1 MHTVFNGI
9 DFNCSKVNDIILN
22 KKYLKTEL
30 DLDFILIA
38 ITSQLKDYR
47 LCFLI
52 NKFLNMEF
60 ERTSTDYQISYPNSS
75 AQYFSQYHC
84 KNYLEK
90 DCYIIANRGIG
101 GLLIPEMKETDY
113 FMLLR
118 NYLDEEDIEYILA
131 GLKSIN
137 EIQVATEIN
146 PVKLKS
152 KENLIF

>member
-1 MHTVFNGI
+1 M
-9 DFNCSKVNDIILN
+9 N

-30 DLDFILIA
+30 DLDFVLIA
-38 ITSQLKDYR
+38 ITSELKDYR

-52 NKFLNMEF
+52 NKVLNMGF
-60 ERTSTDYQISYPNSS
+60 ERTSKDYQISYSNSS

-84 KNYLEK
+84 KNYIEK

-113 FMLLR
+113 FMLLK
-118 NYLDEEDIEYILA
+118 NYLDEDDIEYILT
-131 GLKSIN
+131 GLKSIK
-137 EIQVATEIN
+137 EIQVATEII
-146 PVKLKS
+146 PIKLKS